1 MASTTFIDQQ
11 TVIYAAWL
19 NDTNNAVYNG
29 IFAATTISPTNI
41 VCNGSVSGTGF
52 TSLVNNV
59 FSSPAPIGNATP
71 NTGAFTTLSATTSLT
86 LNGVAVDTISG
97 ANTLTNKTLTT
108 PIIGT
113 IKSTSTTSPTVFQN
127 SAGTEI
133 GQLIKAWV
141 VFDGTTSP
149 PTIRSSFN
157 VASVT
162 KYSTGQ
168 YSVTMTNAM
177 TDKNYV
183 VLGSVINGTTP
194 AVNGASYVGGN
205 DQSGSTPGSQTTTTF
220 NIGTFSNGT
229 SFADFSYINI
239 LVMR

>member
-1 MASTTFIDQQ
+1 MASTTFIDNQ

-19 NDTNNAVYNG
+19 NDVNNAVYNG
-29 IFAATTISPTNI
+29 IFQSPSITATNMICTGTA
-41 VCNGSVSGTGF
+41 SGTGF
-52 TSLVNNV
+52 TNLVNNT
-59 FSSPAPIGNATP
+59 FASPAAIGNVTP
-71 NTGAFTTLSATTSLT
+71 NTGAFTTLNATTSLT

-157 VASVT
+157 VTSVT
-162 KYSTGQ
+162 KYATGQ

-177 TDKNYV
+177 VDKNYV

-194 AVNGASYVGGN
+194 GVNGASYVGGN

-229 SFADFSYINI
+229 AFADFSYINI